1 MCEIVKARWGKTA
14 HLTFLFFAFC
24 ANIIVTSMLLL
35 GGAAT
40 VEALTG
46 VNYKLASFLIP
57 WGVILYTFSGGLKAT
72 FIASYIHTV
81 VIFAVLITFI
91 TIVYIK
97 SYSSDLIYSFLN
109 WTITYSTEQCEQ
121 IYSND
126 PFDPDYVTFYD
137 PATYA
142 CGPVSGNNG
151 NSYLTMLSS
160 GGLMFGIINI
170 VGNFGTVFV
179 DQSYWQSAIAA
190 RPESAAKGY
199 LLGGIC
205 WFSIPF
211 SLATSLGLAST
222 ALMLPITASEAG
234 AGLVPPA
241 VATHLLGGAGASLI
255 LVMLFMAIV
264 STGSAESIAVSSLI
278 AYDIYREYINPEA
291 TGKQILLVSRVVI
304 VLFGLF
310 MGLFSILLA
319 AIGLNLGWVYL
330 FMGIV
335 IGSAVIPLWNM
346 MTWDKASGKGAVI
359 AAWSGFFLAVI
370 IWLISAKI
378 QGGKVSVATLGS
390 NEVMLTGN
398 LVAILSSGI
407 IHYVYSKFVDPQ
419 VYDFAELD
427 KNIKLVEQDLSG
439 LTDEEKDPNTLRRAS
454 RWITRRGW
462 VLTFVL
468 VIVWPLL
475 SVPAG
480 VFTQSYFSFW
490 VLVAILWGFGAAI
503 VITVLP
509 LAESQKEIG
518 DDLSGFK
525 NYVTGKKGDAGD
537 FVEGAD
543 KAKALEDEEAAVPEK
558 VEEPKE

>member
-1 MCEIVKARWGKTA
+1 
-14 HLTFLFFAFC
+14 
-24 ANIIVTSMLLL
+24 MLLL

-57 WGVILYTFSGGLKAT
+57 WGMILYTFSGGLKAR
-72 FIASYIHTV
+72 FIADYIHT
-81 VIFAVLITFI
+81 IIIYGVLITFI
-91 TIVYIK
+91 TVVYIK
-97 SYSSDLIYSFLN
+97 TYSSDLIYNFLN
-109 WTITYSTEQCEQ
+109 WTISYSTQECEQ
-121 IYSND
+121 IYSDD
-126 PFDPDYVTFYD
+126 PLSADYVTFYD
-137 PATYA
+137 PSTYA
-142 CGPVSGNNG
+142 CGPVDGNNG

-190 RPESAAKGY
+190 RPDAAAKGY

-205 WFSIPF
+205 WFAIPF

-222 ALMLPITASEAG
+222 ALMLPITSSEAG

-241 VATHLLGGAGASLI
+241 VATHLLGGPGASLI

-304 VLFGLF
+304 VIFGLF

-346 MTWDKASGKGAVI
+346 MTWNKASGKGAVI
-359 AAWSGFFLAVI
+359 AAWAGFFLAVC
-370 IWLISAKI
+370 IWLIAAKI
-378 QGGKVSVATLGS
+378 QGGKVTVATLGS
-390 NEVMLTGN
+390 DGVMLTGN

-407 IHYVYSKFVDPQ
+407 IHYVYSKYVDPQ

-439 LTDEEKDPNTLRRAS
+439 LSDAEKDVNALRRTS

-462 VLTFVL
+462 ALTFVL

-490 VLVAILWGFGAAI
+490 VLISILWGYGAAI
-503 VITVLP
+503 VITILP
-509 LAESQKEIG
+509 LAESQQEIG
-518 DDLSGFK
+518 QDLSGFK
-525 NYVTGKKGDAGD
+525 NYITGQKGDAGD
-537 FVEGAD
+537 FVENEPD
-543 KAKALEDEEAAVPEK
+543 KAKALDEEAVVPEE
-558 VEEPKE
+558 VPEPKE